1 MWFLFIIF
9 AFIAG
14 LALPAQVSINAQL
27 KNYVGTPLLASTISF
42 LVGLLVLLI
51 GTLIHGSWS
60 LGKGLTTAPWWIW
73 TGGLLGAFYV
83 LASIILIPRLG
94 AATTIACV
102 LAGQVVASIIID
114 HFGLLQV
121 TVHHVTIPRMIGALL
136 IIVGVI
142 LVQKF

>member
-1 MWFLFIIF
+1 MTYLFILF

-14 LALPAQVSINAQL
+14 IVLPVQASINAQL
-27 KNYVGTPLLASTISF
+27 KNYVGTPLIASTISF
-42 LVGLLVLLI
+42 LVGLLALLI
-51 GTLIHGSWS
+51 GTLIHGTWN
-60 LGKGLTTAPWWIW
+60 LGKNLTSAPWWIW

-83 LASIILIPRLG
+83 LATIVLIPRLG
-94 AATTIACV
+94 AATTVACV
-102 LAGQVVASIIID
+102 LAGQVVVSIIID

-121 TVHHVTIPRMIGALL
+121 TINQISIPRLIGAVL